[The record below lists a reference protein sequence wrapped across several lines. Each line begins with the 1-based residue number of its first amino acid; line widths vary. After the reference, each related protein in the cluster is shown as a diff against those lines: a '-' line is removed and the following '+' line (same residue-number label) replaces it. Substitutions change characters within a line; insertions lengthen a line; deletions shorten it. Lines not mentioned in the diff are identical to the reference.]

1 LDRPHTGGRRRLGG
15 AGRAAIVYSLHSH
28 QGEKARQTTFG
39 CDFRLMYFIG
49 QELTSLQ
56 QVKRKNERADLEFA
70 ASLAVVLT
78 FSLALFT

>member
-1 LDRPHTGGRRRLGG
+1 
-15 AGRAAIVYSLHSH
+15 
-28 QGEKARQTTFG
+28 
-39 CDFRLMYFIG
+39 MYFIG